1 MKIYYIEKDE
11 DQTIIFNS
19 QPWSGHHVSDDFS
32 KTHKSP
38 NISLVLRIKRV
49 FCYLFIYLLL
59 IIYWN
64 NKSSST
70 KQNSPRT
77 TMVNYIEEARFASVK
92 GQWILGNREIKEKRS

>member
-1 MKIYYIEKDE
+1 MYQMILVRHTNTKYI
-11 DQTIIFNS
+11 
-19 QPWSGHHVSDDFS
+19 FS
-32 KTHKSP
+32 PENKKS
-38 NISLVLRIKRV
+38 LL
-49 FCYLFIYLLL
+49 LFIYLLL

-77 TMVNYIEEARFASVK
+77 TMVNCIEEARFASVK